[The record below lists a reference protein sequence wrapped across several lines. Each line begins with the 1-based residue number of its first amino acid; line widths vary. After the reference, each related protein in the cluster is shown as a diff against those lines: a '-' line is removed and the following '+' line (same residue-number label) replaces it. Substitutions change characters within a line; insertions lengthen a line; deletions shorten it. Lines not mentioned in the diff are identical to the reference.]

1 MDKNTIATYPG
12 RPAEQDPNRI
22 NIDSLDREENRLNTS
37 REILRQR
44 LTQPQSEE
52 KQRTSSDEESSHS
65 INSWSSLLVSM
76 VAPSAKKTAAQHP
89 YTLLIGSA
97 LLGAYFAWS
106 RPLRKIV
113 GSVIVGTVVRN
124 LVTASVNAGTQSGG
138 RILRNYLNREPT
150 KKYPPYHKQE
160 HVPAEND

>member
-12 RPAEQDPNRI
+12 RPAEQDPNPLT
-22 NIDSLDREENRLNTS
+22 IDSLDREEHRLNTS
-37 REILRQR
+37 RETLRNR
-44 LTQPQSEE
+44 LTRPQSEE
-52 KQRTSSDEESSHS
+52 KSETSPDGESSSS
-65 INSWSSLLVSM
+65 IDSWSSLLVSM
-76 VAPSAKKTAAQHP
+76 VAPSVKKTASQHP

-97 LLGAYFAWS
+97 LLGGYFAWS

-138 RILRNYLNREPT
+138 RVLRNYLNRDPI
-150 KKYPPYHKQE
+150 KKYPAYQKQE
-160 HVPAEND
+160 NEADIQS